1 MHTQEEVIQIDGLKY
16 SNAGPMLGVSQA
28 IEGEVIITFCGT
40 NACKLF
46 KLAGLSK
53 TSRRPAPDE
62 QTLLD
67 QVQVRLLE
75 PAQLPRFNELLEAH
89 HYLQSPQPFGERL
102 YYVVTDAQGQWLAL
116 LLFSAAAQHLKLRE
130 RWIGWTSA
138 QARRRLSLV
147 VNHSRF
153 LVLPDKTVPNL
164 GSKALRLVL
173 DRLSAD
179 WQARYGHPV
188 LVVETFVDPDQ
199 FCGTVYTANGWQE
212 LGQTDGWGRH
222 RRDYYVKHDK
232 PKRLFVRELRRN
244 ARRSLQAEH
253 LKPDLALVEAQ
264 VPARC
269 TLRAK
274 EIQSLSEQFKP
285 VPEYRDRFES
295 YPLWS
300 LLTLVLLAVLCEAP
314 RGQKD
319 LEKFARGFS
328 RGQRRALGIRRNPQ
342 GKYPAPHQSTFCRF
356 FQRVEGRQVEEAILA
371 IQEQVRGKAPKED
384 LVVLDGKE
392 PKHGGGQA
400 VLSAVTVPSQFYLGS
415 AIVEK
420 DKTNEIPVARA
431 LFERLDLEGRL
442 VSLDALHTQDETAR
456 ALVLEHG
463 AGYLLTVKDNQP
475 TVHENL
481 QKLIA
486 APEADFPPSEAHAH
500 SSSHPGNQQGT
511 AGESVDPHRG
521 ADGRTNRLSFGRTR
535 RLAPA
540 PDPGPPRRTGLVGV
554 ECGA

>member
-1 MHTQEEVIQIDGLKY
+1 
-16 SNAGPMLGVSQA
+16 MLGVSQA

-222 RRDYYVKHDK
+222 RQIITSNTISPNDCSSGSFVATPAAVSK
-232 PKRLFVRELRRN
+232 PSISNRIWP
-244 ARRSLQAEH
+244 RS
-253 LKPDLALVEAQ
+253 KP
-264 VPARC
+264 RC
-269 TLRAK
+269 QRA
-274 EIQSLSEQFKP
+274 
-285 VPEYRDRFES
+285 
-295 YPLWS
+295 
-300 LLTLVLLAVLCEAP
+300 AP
-314 RGQKD
+314 CGSK
-319 LEKFARGFS
+319 KFS
-328 RGQRRALGIRRNPQ
+328 R
-342 GKYPAPHQSTFCRF
+342 
-356 FQRVEGRQVEEAILA
+356 
-371 IQEQVRGKAPKED
+371 
-384 LVVLDGKE
+384 
-392 PKHGGGQA
+392 
-400 VLSAVTVPSQFYLGS
+400 
-415 AIVEK
+415 
-420 DKTNEIPVARA
+420 
-431 LFERLDLEGRL
+431 
-442 VSLDALHTQDETAR
+442 
-456 ALVLEHG
+456 
-463 AGYLLTVKDNQP
+463 
-475 TVHENL
+475 
-481 QKLIA
+481 
-486 APEADFPPSEAHAH
+486 
-500 SSSHPGNQQGT
+500 
-511 AGESVDPHRG
+511 
-521 ADGRTNRLSFGRTR
+521 
-535 RLAPA
+535 
-540 PDPGPPRRTGLVGV
+540 
-554 ECGA
+554 